1 MLIDTSVLVKWFHSE
16 GEAELDPARA
26 LRAAHLSGQA
36 PARVLDLAQ
45 YEFGNV
51 LLRRLR
57 LPADRVRQALAA
69 LRTAVGEPVVFDQAW
84 VKLAAV
90 LGEAHGLTFYDA
102 CWAAAARHV
111 GVPLVSADRQ
121 LLDAGLAE
129 SPTAAATRLGLVT

>member
-16 GEAELDPARA
+16 GEGELRSARL

-51 LLRRLR
+51 LLRRLQ
-57 LPADRVRQALAA
+57 LPAERVGEGLAA
-69 LRTAVGEPVVFDQAW
+69 LRMTVGEPISFHHTWA
-84 VKLAAV
+84 KLAARF
-90 LGEAHGLTFYDA
+90 GEAHALTFYDA
-102 CWAAAARHV
+102 CWAAAARHL

-129 SPTAAATRLGLVT
+129 SPTAAATRLGLLR